1 MKKSSVSRT
10 SIPIALATLRNEQRY
25 KEASEIRQKRFG
37 EAFDKK
43 AYQVLGNVF
52 YLKKEYHDCRK
63 LAQGLWKGLRGK
75 FSIVVFLLHDLPD
88 ANTIVSTE
96 ERLLRFRRRRLS

>member
-63 LAQGLWKGLRGK
+63 LAQGLWKGLR
-75 FSIVVFLLHDLPD
+75 
-88 ANTIVSTE
+88 E